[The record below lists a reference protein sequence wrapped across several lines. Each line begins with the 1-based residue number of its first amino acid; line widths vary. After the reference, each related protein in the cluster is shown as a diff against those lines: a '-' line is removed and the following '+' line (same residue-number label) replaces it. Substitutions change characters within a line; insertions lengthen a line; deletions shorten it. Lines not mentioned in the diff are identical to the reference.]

1 MTCLLVTAALPRELG
16 VGIFADRKDV
26 RRLVRSLEK
35 IRDRNPLQDAALGQ
49 LKAIL
54 VRRRW
59 KSVSLSLSAA
69 GLTIGM
75 P

>member
-1 MTCLLVTAALPRELG
+1 MTFLQTTSALPRDLG
-16 VGIFADRKDV
+16 IGLWAGRKDV
-26 RRLVRSLEK
+26 RRLVRCLEK
-35 IRDRNPLQDAALGQ
+35 IRDRNPLQEAALGQ